1 MERRDRL
8 AVVLMMSLMFFSWLP
23 LACGAGGQKRF
34 VKIFFPDGKSVTAEL
49 AVTEE
54 DRARGLMFRQT
65 LNTDEGML
73 FVFQKD
79 EYNSFWMK
87 NTLIPLDMVWLD
99 SSRRIIFIAENVPPC
114 KAEPC
119 PSYGPDLPS
128 RYVLELKAGKAREI
142 GLKVM
147 DRLGFVLPADVVK

>member
-8 AVVLMMSLMFFSWLP
+8 AVVLMMSLMFFSWMP
-23 LACGAGGQKRF
+23 LACAAGGQKRF

-49 AVTEE
+49 AVNEE

-99 SSRRIIFIAENVPPC
+99 SSRRVIFIAENVPPC